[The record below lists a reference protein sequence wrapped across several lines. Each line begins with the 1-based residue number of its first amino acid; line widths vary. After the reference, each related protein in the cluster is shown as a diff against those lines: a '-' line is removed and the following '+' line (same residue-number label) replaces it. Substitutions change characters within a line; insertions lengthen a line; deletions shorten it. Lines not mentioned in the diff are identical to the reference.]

1 MTEGP
6 TSVTVVEPQVVA
18 AVAAWAAAATIG
30 VTRLEP
36 GVRGLFT
43 TLVRAGR
50 HRWTEVDP
58 APTEGVRVRRSTGG
72 ALRVD
77 VDVVIAADT
86 HAGDVGRA
94 VQRQVAAT
102 VLEQTGQSV
111 AEVTVAILDIEQERT

>member
-18 AVAAWAAAATIG
+18 AVAAWAAAATTG
-30 VTRLEP
+30 VARLEP

-43 TLVRAGR
+43 TLLRAGR
-50 HRWTEVDP
+50 QRWTEVDP
-58 APTEGVRVRRSTGG
+58 APTEGVRVRRSAGG
-72 ALRVD
+72 ALTVD

-86 HAGDVGRA
+86 HAGDVGHA

-102 VLEQTGQSV
+102 VLEQTGQGV